1 MPRSRIMTNQ
11 ELAVLANMLDHI
23 AAAHFANDI
32 HRAEYLF
39 CEAAARVVRA
49 VAEEML
55 IVKEE

>member
-1 MPRSRIMTNQ
+1 MKLTTQ
-11 ELAVLANMLDHI
+11 ELTVLADMMDHI

-32 HRAEYLF
+32 HRAEYLA

-55 IVKEE
+55 MVAEEQKP